1 MNNLIIVDKNNE
13 RVFINDL
20 TKTGIEML
28 FYDLE
33 ILEGQL
39 RKAYEVEEW
48 NQQLEVR
55 DLKKGTGKKQD

>member
-39 RKAYEVEEW
+39 RKAYEVEE
-48 NQQLEVR
+48 
-55 DLKKGTGKKQD
+55 